1 VQSGGVG
8 ALIQFAYPDS
18 RYGEKR
24 QRMVL
29 GDAGVFDEL
38 FSYACPK
45 FITAAPPNYDAP
57 VSVPATDLKARCR
70 PICRHHR
77 GGPLIV
83 SELGLLILRSCFAG
97 HAPSITRTLV
107 KICCHLDASRQPIR
121 TRRRTGCS

>member
-1 VQSGGVG
+1 MGHLLYS
-8 ALIQFAYPDS
+8 LCF

-57 VSVPATDLKARCR
+57 VSVPATS
-70 PICRHHR
+70 
-77 GGPLIV
+77 LIAQ
-83 SELGLLILRSCFAG
+83 SL
-97 HAPSITRTLV
+97 P
-107 KICCHLDASRQPIR
+107 ICCHHFWDDSPSVRLDS
-121 TRRRTGCS
+121 

>member
-1 VQSGGVG
+1 M
-8 ALIQFAYPDS
+8 ALWVLELQCRAAGLVHWSTLHIPCS

-57 VSVPATDLKARCR
+57 VSVPATGLIARCFR
-70 PICRHHR
+70 CVLCEH
-77 GGPLIV
+77 
-83 SELGLLILRSCFAG
+83 S
-97 HAPSITRTLV
+97 HADRLPVTQ
-107 KICCHLDASRQPIR
+107 C
-121 TRRRTGCS
+121 G